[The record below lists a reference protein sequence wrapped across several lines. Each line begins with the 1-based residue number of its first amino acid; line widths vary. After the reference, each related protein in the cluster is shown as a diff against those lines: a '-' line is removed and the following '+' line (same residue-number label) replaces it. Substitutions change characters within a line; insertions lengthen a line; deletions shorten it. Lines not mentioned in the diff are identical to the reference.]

1 LNNHYRYFEDDSN
14 IFENQT
20 SDFFT
25 RLANLPYS
33 VFISIMVAFA
43 VAVTLLSVLVS
54 CEAFRPTGFIATKSM
69 SLQSNLQPVTSSDN
83 LKQSLKSLINLGVT
97 GSAFLGLTAAALA
110 ADAAKAPVVSTPTTG
125 PSAPV
130 IDAEGFTVSDSGLK
144 SKDIKVRH

>member
-1 LNNHYRYFEDDSN
+1 LFECIERSSQP
-14 IFENQT
+14 ISF
-20 SDFFT
+20 
-25 RLANLPYS
+25 
-33 VFISIMVAFA
+33 SIMVAFA